1 MSLTLAL
8 ALPVTRC
15 ETQPAERQAVTA
27 FPEIRAFERHADD
40 EFVVLACDGIWD
52 VMSSQ
57 QVVSKVS
64 DMLQNGRPPPPP
76 PPAADEDAADPPA
89 EPRPPPRPWDMG
101 AVCEA
106 LIDHCL
112 ELGSRDNMSVAIVLL
127 KPGLKP
133 TPDSPSALPPPPAAA
148 NMD

>member
-64 DMLQNGRPPPPP
+64 DWLQNGRPPPPP
-76 PPAADEDAADPPA
+76 PPADEDAADPPA

-106 LIDHCL
+106 
-112 ELGSRDNMSVAIVLL
+112 
-127 KPGLKP
+127 
-133 TPDSPSALPPPPAAA
+133 SPNAPETNPNPNQP
-148 NMD
+148 